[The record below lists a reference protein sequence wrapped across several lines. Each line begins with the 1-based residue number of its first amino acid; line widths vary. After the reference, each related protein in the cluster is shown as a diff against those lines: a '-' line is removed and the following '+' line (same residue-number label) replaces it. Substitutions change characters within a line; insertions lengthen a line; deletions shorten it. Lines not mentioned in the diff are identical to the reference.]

1 MLKQVALQSVSVISV
16 TGGNDALCFE
26 DDDLISVFVCRDI
39 SGLVSVTKYG
49 FKDWKFLSSSPET
62 LLFGKYRN
70 TVFLKVCPSR
80 VRCEENRVIDRVAI
94 LMRK

>member
-1 MLKQVALQSVSVISV
+1 MRCVLKLQN
-16 TGGNDALCFE
+16 GE
-26 DDDLISVFVCRDI
+26 EDLISVFVSRDI

-70 TVFLKVCPSR
+70 TVVS
-80 VRCEENRVIDRVAI
+80 
-94 LMRK
+94 